1 MKQVLAVLPLCLA
14 ASLASTQAARAQ
26 SDVTPPQVTVDT
38 PRTGVTYTQAQL
50 SGALISGRARDNG
63 SGSGIVQVAILLSRE
78 ANGATRFYDGR
89 GFNVI
94 SGKYLLASFGG
105 TGDLKAWRF
114 RLPTISA
121 GLLPGAYRVRALAR
135 DRAGNSGYSA
145 LASFTVRSAAPT
157 FIGDQGDKIG
167 PSLSFVAPTAGAT
180 YSSTQTRFGAIGN
193 VADNAGGGGVAT
205 VHVVAYRYA
214 DASGP
219 AGYFNGQTFSSPT
232 PIENPARVPPTTGSQ
247 PTQWLFDPF
256 PFVYT
261 AGRILLRVVA
271 RDRAGNISQATL
283 VYTRR

>member
-14 ASLASTQAARAQ
+14 ASLVSTQAARAQ
-26 SDVTPPQVTVDT
+26 SDVAPPQVTVDT

-50 SGALISGRARDNG
+50 SGALISGRARDNL
-63 SGSGIVQVAILLSRE
+63 SGSGIAQVAVLLSRE

-89 GFNVI
+89 GFNAI
-94 SGKYLLASFGG
+94 AGKYLLASFGG
-105 TGDLKAWRF
+105 TGDLKAWSF

-121 GLLPGAYRVRALAR
+121 GLLPGVYRVRALAR
-135 DRAGNSGYSA
+135 DHSGNSGYSA
-145 LASFTVRSAAPT
+145 LASFAVRSVAPT
-157 FIGDQGDKIG
+157 SLGDQIG

-180 YSSTQTRFGAIGN
+180 YSSTETRFGAIGN
-193 VADNAGGGGVAT
+193 VADNAGGGGVAS
-205 VHVVAYRYA
+205 VHIVAYRYA

-232 PIENPARVPPTTGSQ
+232 PIENPTRVPPTTGSQ

-261 AGRILLRVVA
+261 PGRILLRVVA